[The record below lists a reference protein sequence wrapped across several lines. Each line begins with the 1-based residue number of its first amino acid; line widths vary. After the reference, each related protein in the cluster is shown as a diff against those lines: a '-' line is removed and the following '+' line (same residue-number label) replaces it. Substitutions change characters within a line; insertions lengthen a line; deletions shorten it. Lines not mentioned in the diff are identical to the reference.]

1 MGPGPGVQLRTAG
14 RQLPPFVSR
23 LVAWAETQFRR
34 LKPLPDGG
42 TLGDAFVSYRK
53 ETGKAHP
60 EDRDYIEPPVTMLYL
75 YSWFWE
81 IGQGRPCGPEG
92 TALPI
97 PPSELLAWATLG
109 GHTLTEWELQSI
121 RALDGAFLKVAAEKV

>member
-1 MGPGPGVQLRTAG
+1 M
-14 RQLPPFVSR
+14 
-23 LVAWAETQFRR
+23 
-34 LKPLPDGG
+34 PDGG
-42 TLGDAFVSYRK
+42 TLGDAFVSYRR